1 MCFNVWNSRPL
12 YGTPTY
18 PHNVSF
24 QAFPSPSNTKKVQ
37 VAFGTLFRAKY
48 CVLSF
53 SLSLSPSLGTVTTL
67 DVSVVSNQINY
78 FQSIRTCHNLSIQ
91 SQVKFQRGILFFFS
105 PSQYFWHR
113 IRQASPY
120 LNPSSDSYAH
130 TWYNVFKILNNITST
145 TFFNT
150 LHPFPTDKGTFDIF
164 PINKNFVFKR
174 CVLDTF

>member
-24 QAFPSPSNTKKVQ
+24 QAFPSPSNTKNVQ
-37 VAFGTLFRAKY
+37 VAFWTLLRAKH
-48 CVLSF
+48 CIL
-53 SLSLSPSLGTVTTL
+53 SLSLSLPPWAQLQPL
-67 DVSVVSNQINY
+67 MLVSFPVKWFII
-78 FQSIRTCHNLSIQ
+78 FIRTCHNLSIQ

-150 LHPFPTDKGTFDIF
+150 LHPFPTDNGTFDFF